1 MSTVRSNKMMGE
13 LTNEKQKN
21 INAEKRL
28 VVGTELAGL
37 LSLNRKNSPSQWL
50 TYKKIKLMATRGPN
64 VVLFSMSK
72 FHYRSQIFKHF
83 KF

>member
-1 MSTVRSNKMMGE
+1 MMGE
-13 LTNEKQKN
+13 LTNEKQKH

-50 TYKKIKLMATRGPN
+50 TYKKIKLMATQCCP
-64 VVLFSMSK
+64 VQHVKVSL
-72 FHYRSQIFKHF
+72 
-83 KF
+83 